1 MRFFVLIFTVT
12 FLWGLS
18 FPAAKIGLRGV
29 EPFTFLWLRG
39 IISSASVFL
48 IMFARKMPV
57 LPPRPSWRGESRDF
71 WINACLHNLMFIT
84 YYHGVDHTTAGR
96 ASLFLYSQP
105 LLLTALAAWIL
116 PHERVGVRAV
126 SGFIAASLGMVF
138 LFGDKLSSAGGS
150 TWYGDSIVVLA
161 AVIWAVQ
168 SIFLKM
174 KLRSFDAFRI
184 TAWTQLLAV
193 LPFFIV
199 ASFLGEAWPDLT
211 DTNVLTGVGYS
222 GLIGT
227 GLAMIPWLWLLT
239 DYPASR
245 VGVFMFLTP
254 VFGVLTGALLLAEP
268 LTQLM
273 LGGAVLIS
281 AGIYFVNSES
291 RK

>member
-39 IISSASVFL
+39 LISASSVFL
-48 IMFARKMPV
+48 IMFIRKMPV
-57 LPPRPSWRGESRDF
+57 LPPHPGGGKENRDF

-96 ASLFLYSQP
+96 ASLFLYAQP

-126 SGFIAASLGMVF
+126 FGFMATSLGMVF

-150 TWYGDSIVVLA
+150 TWYGDAIVVLA
-161 AVIWAVQ
+161 AVVWAVQ

-174 KLRSFDAFRI
+174 RLRSFDAFRI

-193 LPFFIV
+193 LPFFLI
-199 ASFLGEAWPDLT
+199 ASLLGEPWPDLT

-227 GLAMIPWLWLLT
+227 GFAMIPWLWLLT

-254 VFGVLTGALLLAEP
+254 VFGVLMGALLLAEP
-268 LTQLM
+268 LTLLM

-281 AGIYFVNSES
+281 SGIYLVNSES
-291 RK
+291 K

>member
-48 IMFARKMPV
+48 IMFMRNMPV
-57 LPPRPSWRGESRDF
+57 LPPRPGFSGENRDF
-71 WINACLHNLMFIT
+71 WLNACLHNLMFIT

-96 ASLFLYSQP
+96 ASLFLYAQP
-105 LLLTALAAWIL
+105 LILTALAAWIL
-116 PHERVGVRAV
+116 PNERVGVRAIL
-126 SGFIAASLGMVF
+126 GFIAASLGMVF

-150 TWYGDSIVVLA
+150 TLYGDIVVVLA
-161 AVIWAVQ
+161 AVVWAVQ
-168 SIFLKM
+168 SVLLKM
-174 KLRSFDAFRI
+174 RLRGFDAFRI
-184 TAWTQLLAV
+184 TAWTQILAV
-193 LPFFIV
+193 LPFFLM
-199 ASFLGEAWPDLT
+199 ASILGESWPDLT

-254 VFGVLTGALLLAEP
+254 VFGVLMGALLLGEP
-268 LTQLM
+268 LTTLM
-273 LGGAVLIS
+273 LGGAILIS
-281 AGIYFVNSES
+281 TGIYFVHSES
-291 RK
+291 K

>member
-39 IISSASVFL
+39 LISASSVFL
-48 IMFARKMPV
+48 IMFIRKMPV
-57 LPPRPSWRGESRDF
+57 LPPHPGGGKENRDF
-71 WINACLHNLMFIT
+71 WINACLHNIMFIT

-96 ASLFLYSQP
+96 ASLFLYVQP

-126 SGFIAASLGMVF
+126 FGFVAASLGMVF

-150 TWYGDSIVVLA
+150 TWYGDAIVVLA
-161 AVIWAVQ
+161 AVVWAVQ
-168 SIFLKM
+168 SIFLKLR
-174 KLRSFDAFRI
+174 LRSFDAFRI

-193 LPFFIV
+193 LPFFLI
-199 ASFLGEAWPDLT
+199 ASLRGEPWPDLT

-227 GLAMIPWLWLLT
+227 GFAMIPWLWLLT

-254 VFGVLTGALLLAEP
+254 VFGVLMGALLLAEP
-268 LTQLM
+268 LTLLM
-273 LGGAVLIS
+273 LGGGVLIS
-281 AGIYFVNSES
+281 SGIYLVNSAS
-291 RK
+291 R